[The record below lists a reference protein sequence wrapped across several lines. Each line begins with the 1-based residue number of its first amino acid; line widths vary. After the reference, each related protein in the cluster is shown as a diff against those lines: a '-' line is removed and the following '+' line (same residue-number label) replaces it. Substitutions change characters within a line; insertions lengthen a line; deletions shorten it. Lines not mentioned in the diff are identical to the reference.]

1 MKCSSGG
8 SRFPSPRYSIEGLG
22 WEIDGEFMAH
32 DFEIVKNGRK
42 IVTITKSASDE

>member
-1 MKCSSGG
+1 MLVRGFTFSV
-8 SRFPSPRYSIEGLG
+8 PRYSIEGLG
-22 WEIDGEFMAH
+22 WETDGEFMTH